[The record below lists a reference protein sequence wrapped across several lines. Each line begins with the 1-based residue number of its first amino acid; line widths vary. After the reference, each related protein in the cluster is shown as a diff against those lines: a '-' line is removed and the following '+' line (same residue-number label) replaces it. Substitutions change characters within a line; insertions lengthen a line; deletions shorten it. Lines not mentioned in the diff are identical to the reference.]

1 MFYPGYQRPARY
13 QKEDNGGGN
22 KPTSDSWVIIEK
34 VYPPQDMIISSL
46 LESYGIPIK
55 IQRREISQF
64 PVSFGPL
71 AEVEISVPLDRV
83 EEARTLLQEAV
94 EEPNNYEF

>member
-1 MFYPGYQRPARY
+1 MFYPGYQRLVRRY
-13 QKEDNGGGN
+13 QKEDYSGGN
-22 KPTSDSWVIIEK
+22 KPISDSWVTIEK
-34 VYPPQDMIISSL
+34 VYPPQDMVINSL
-46 LESYGIPIK
+46 LESYGIPVK

-71 AEVEISVPLDRV
+71 AEVEISVPSDRV

-94 EEPNNYEF
+94 EESDQF

>member
-1 MFYPGYQRPARY
+1 MFYPGYQCLAKY
-13 QKEDNGGGN
+13 QKEDYPGGN
-22 KPTSDSWVIIEK
+22 KPTSDSWVTIEK
-34 VYPPQDMIISSL
+34 VYPPQDMVISSL

-71 AEVEISVPLDRV
+71 AEVEISVPADLV
-83 EEARTLLQEAV
+83 EEARTLLQKAM
-94 EEPNNYEF
+94 EEPDQF

>member
-1 MFYPGYQRPARY
+1 MFYPGYQRSVRY
-13 QKEDNGGGN
+13 QKEDYPGGN
-22 KPTSDSWVIIEK
+22 KPTSDSWVTIEK
-34 VYPPQDMIISSL
+34 VYPPQDMVISSL

-71 AEVEISVPLDRV
+71 AEVEISVPSNRV
-83 EEARTLLQEAV
+83 EEARTLLQAAE
-94 EEPNNYEF
+94 EEPEV